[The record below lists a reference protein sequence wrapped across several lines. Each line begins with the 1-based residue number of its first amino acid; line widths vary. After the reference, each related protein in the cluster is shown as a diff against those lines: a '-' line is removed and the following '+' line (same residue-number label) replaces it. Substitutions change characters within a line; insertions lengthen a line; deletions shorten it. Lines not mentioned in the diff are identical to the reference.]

1 MLIIVQSVQDL
12 SLMTML
18 IKIDILIIVHIIATS
33 ILSTHKIPLLTW
45 YFTMSQNLVF
55 WDRRHVGN
63 LRTQKYHARNG
74 KWYFTI
80 CCLVFYHDSLPIVYP
95 CFEDG
100 QHTATVFKRPMP
112 ALL

>member
-18 IKIDILIIVHIIATS
+18 IKINILIIVHIIATS

-45 YFTMSQNLVF
+45 YFTMSHNLVF

-74 KWYFTI
+74 KWYFTMI
-80 CCLVFYHDSLPIVYP
+80 HFLSGSCRLSCNLRCHWSYP
-95 CFEDG
+95 DWYSKSWLG
-100 QHTATVFKRPMP
+100 NY
-112 ALL
+112 